1 MTPLALREA
10 GDIQSS
16 DGARCLSG
24 QHSGPRSLARG
35 AVQGS
40 ETAPWPRGPARQW
53 QSRPHLLPASVPTSS
68 RAQVPSLAQR
78 LAVLDLVLRQL
89 LVTQGPGPGLLRNSR
104 GAGER
109 LVQSPCSQARAS
121 RQPQS
126 RQRGLPRPV
135 GLSQEPCRVSEVDR
149 LCVWTLRDHLPPSPT
164 DTLLLA
170 SLMICTGVPSSGY
183 PETSPRGPCQPN
195 PREPGCGRGP
205 FPGRELGG

>member
-1 MTPLALREA
+1 MGSTQGHGLWRGALSRVLRLHPGRGVLLANGRA
-10 GDIQSS
+10 AHICAQP
-16 DGARCLSG
+16 RCPPPPE
-24 QHSGPRSLARG
+24 PRSLAWHR
-35 AVQGS
+35 
-40 ETAPWPRGPARQW
+40 E
-53 QSRPHLLPASVPTSS
+53 
-68 RAQVPSLAQR
+68 